1 MEVKLL
7 TSKTS
12 LQEMENIAT
21 QAGLICHNNEGRQV
35 DNKDFLTRIIKNKH
49 ESVLEH
55 ISLSYRID
63 GISRALLQE
72 LTRHRHTSAS
82 VESTR
87 HTLRNKLKDTVWF
100 NDLFNSVSDDMKEF
114 LVVFAKFA
122 DNHPDMPNDQLKY
135 FIPEFWPVKLILS
148 LNVRELRLI
157 LRLRTSPGVL
167 KEFQVL
173 ARTLADALPEE
184 FRYLVQD
191 CIHETTAVD
200 GH

>member
-1 MEVKLL
+1 MQVKLL
-7 TSKTS
+7 TSKAS

-72 LTRHRHTSAS
+72 LTRHRHTSPS

-100 NDLFNSVSDDMKEF
+100 NDLFNSVSNDMKEF
-114 LVVFAKFA
+114 LTILAKFA

-167 KEFQVL
+167 KEFQDL
-173 ARTLADALPEE
+173 ARVMADELPEE

-191 CIHETTAVD
+191 CIHHED
-200 GH
+200 KRE

>member
-1 MEVKLL
+1 MQVKLL
-7 TSKTS
+7 TSKAS

-21 QAGLICHNNEGRQV
+21 RAGLICHNNEGKQV

-191 CIHETTAVD
+191 CIHHED
-200 GH
+200 KRE